1 MEQYHLVSVLVV
13 GEVVQVAG
21 DGVVASLHRLQVV
34 TSGELLV
41 HPRGGCRWWLK
52 VHFYVLFLD
61 IPAAAGHHI
70 A

>member
-34 TSGELLV
+34 TSGELVV
-41 HPRGGCRWWLK
+41 HPCRGCRWWSKSSL
-52 VHFYVLFLD
+52 
-61 IPAAAGHHI
+61 
-70 A
+70 